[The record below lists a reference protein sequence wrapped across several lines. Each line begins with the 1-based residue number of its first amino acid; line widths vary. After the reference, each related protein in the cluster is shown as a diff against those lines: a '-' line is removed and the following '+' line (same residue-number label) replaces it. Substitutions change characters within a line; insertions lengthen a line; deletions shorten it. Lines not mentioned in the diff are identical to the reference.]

1 MVQKQLCDF
10 FFFFLKKMQMQTILI
25 MESQIL
31 VGGEVDRNHYGGK
44 FSKISKEIEFF
55 FNLCFHVKP
64 YTVRL
69 VVLPSLLFLQIAFV
83 T

>member
-1 MVQKQLCDF
+1 MVQKQFCVI
-10 FFFFLKKMQMQTILI
+10 FFFLKKMQMQTILI

-55 FNLCFHVKP
+55 LTFVFMLNSIQLGWLSCPVSCF
-64 YTVRL
+64 
-69 VVLPSLLFLQIAFV
+69 
-83 T
+83 